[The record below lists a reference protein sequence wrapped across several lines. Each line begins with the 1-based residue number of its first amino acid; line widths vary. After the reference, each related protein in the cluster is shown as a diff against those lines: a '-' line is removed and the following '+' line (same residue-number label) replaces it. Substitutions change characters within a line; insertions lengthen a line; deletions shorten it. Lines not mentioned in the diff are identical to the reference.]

1 MLFAK
6 NRDGRDGKKI
16 PSLHLGET
24 KPVGSV
30 LTRSA
35 VSTKKT
41 LNTFGIRR
49 FFAIRNF
56 KRRQKNTVSTL
67 GRNKV
72 GRLSSH
78 KAGGLYKKKR

>member
-30 LTRSA
+30 LTRPA

-56 KRRQKNTVSTL
+56 KDGK
-67 GRNKV
+67 KY
-72 GRLSSH
+72 RLYTWAKQS
-78 KAGGLYKKKR
+78 R